1 MREYVVQGS
10 LGLAHGSLL
19 RIEDGQDILLYVWEG
34 EVWLTEEGERHD
46 RILRA
51 GEWHRVERN
60 GATVAYALQRAT
72 VTLTAPEPSH
82 YARRIVL
89 LRAGS
94 RAPVA
99 LYDAAREDRGGSA
112 ARARRFWAALFAS
125 AAPPTTASL

>member
-10 LGLAHGSLL
+10 LGLAHGTLL

-34 EVWLTEEGERHD
+34 EVWLTEDGERHD

-60 GATVAYALQRAT
+60 GAAVAYALQRAT

-89 LRAGS
+89 VRPGS
-94 RAPVA
+94 PAPVA
-99 LYDAAREDRGGSA
+99 LYDAALEGRGGA
-112 ARARRFWAALFAS
+112 TARARRFWAALFAS
-125 AAPPTTASL
+125 AARPTTASL

>member
-19 RIEDGQDILLYVWEG
+19 RIEDGRDILLYVWEG
-34 EVWLTEEGERHD
+34 ELWLTEQGERHD
-46 RILRA
+46 RVLRA
-51 GEWHRVERN
+51 GEWHRVERD
-60 GATVAYALQRAT
+60 GAAIAYALQRAT

-94 RAPVA
+94 PAPVT
-99 LYDAAREDRGGSA
+99 LYDADGEGGGAA
-112 ARARRFWAALFAS
+112 ARARRFWSALFAS
-125 AAPPTTASL
+125 AARPTAASL